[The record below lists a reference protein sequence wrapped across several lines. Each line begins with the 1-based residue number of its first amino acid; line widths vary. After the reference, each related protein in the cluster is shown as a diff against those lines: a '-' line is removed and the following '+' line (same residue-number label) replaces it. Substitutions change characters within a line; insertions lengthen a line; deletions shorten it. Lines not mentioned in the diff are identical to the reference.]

1 MAQNS
6 SEIPNTLA
14 PVPDMISNHQSVPAL
29 KHKMRHSINFKH
41 NTHNLLKLKSTNL
54 IPQTY
59 RLELNQKPMDE
70 SKINENF
77 IKNLERLKPKIR
89 QKKVLFND
97 SAESNR

>member
-1 MAQNS
+1 MTQNS
-6 SEIPNTLA
+6 NEIPNTLA
-14 PVPDMISNHQSVPAL
+14 PIPDMISNHQSAPAL
-29 KHKMRHSINFKH
+29 KHKMRHSINLQH

-70 SKINENF
+70 SKIKENF
-77 IKNLERLKPKIR
+77 SKNLERLKPKIR